1 MAVRQ
6 VESGI
11 EKIVS
16 QHFVRA
22 DMWDKDAKEEKTK
35 PLEGS
40 ENEASKKK
48 KVMLNFSHP
57 YLFTNRS
64 CVSVAV

>member
-48 KVMLNFSHP
+48 K
-57 YLFTNRS
+57 
-64 CVSVAV
+64 